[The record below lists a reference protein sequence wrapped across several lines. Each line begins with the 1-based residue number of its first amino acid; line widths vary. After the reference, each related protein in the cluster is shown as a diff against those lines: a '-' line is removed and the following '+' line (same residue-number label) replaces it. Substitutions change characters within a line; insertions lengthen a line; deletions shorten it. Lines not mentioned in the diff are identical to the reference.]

1 MIESPLRN
9 SQSIPVT
16 RQDLPEQFCRKR
28 ASLPYPAGK
37 SSVMMVCVAP
47 APLILVEKHLG
58 RTGFVHV
65 HEPDG
70 IFTTAPSLVTALK
83 AACTAVFE
91 QEAAVTVCAAVTVF
105 ACAVKHALNPSK
117 SKIRAL
123 NTKFTITLFILR
135 SQNLLRF
142 RPRLVPYKNRP
153 MGVGG
158 MKDN

>member
-28 ASLPYPAGK
+28 ASLPYPVGK
-37 SSVMMVCVAP
+37 SSVMMVCVSP
-47 APLILVEKHLG
+47 APLIVVEKHLG

-65 HEPDG
+65 HAPDG
-70 IFTTAPSLVTALK
+70 ILTTAPSFVTALK

-91 QEAAVTVCAAVTVF
+91 QEAAVTVCA
-105 ACAVKHALNPSK
+105 CAVKHALNP

-123 NTKFTITLFILR
+123 NTKFTITHSFSDLKICCALDHV
-135 SQNLLRF
+135 S
-142 RPRLVPYKNRP
+142 
-153 MGVGG
+153 
-158 MKDN
+158 